1 MNHRDEIAELGR
13 EQDRLLFEH
22 REWMARRKAQ
32 GEALMQKSDAC
43 AGLVFKSLDN
53 ALEAAAVAD
62 AEPFVE
68 HEGFFGDAR
77 DEALVDV
84 LGRLVADL
92 QRQCRRETAK
102 LHRQFASY
110 RREWRFE
117 RTLLQDEIKLLRKR
131 LDINDQYGGTVI
143 DLPRGFIRRRSDAA

>member
-1 MNHRDEIAELGR
+1 MR
-13 EQDRLLFEH
+13 ENDDGDDLVYR
-22 REWMARRKAQ
+22 
-32 GEALMQKSDAC
+32 MQE
-43 AGLVFKSLDN
+43 N
-53 ALEAAAVAD
+53 APVAD
-62 AEPFVE
+62 AEPVVE

-92 QRQCRRETAK
+92 QRQWRRETAK

-117 RTLLQDEIKLLRKR
+117 RTLLQDEIRLLRKR